1 MKRIIVTILVLGLAG
16 LGAVH
21 AQVSGGPKIGINFP
35 AHYVRATDQTVK
47 AKNRHL
53 IGFHAGGELLVQLPV
68 VGMELQIDA
77 LFTRRGYRYS
87 MMIPRVVEKVE
98 PDVTTFE
105 AQQSSMIS
113 QSLYY
118 LEFPIKVN
126 YSIGLAGTGL
136 FVGLGPTIGVGL
148 FGWTRTDSTEP
159 VPISWGDGASEYKR
173 FDLGLG
179 AHIGIRIMGAQLSGY
194 FDWGFVNLSNRA
206 SVSRYSYNGGIS
218 LAYLFQ

>member
-1 MKRIIVTILVLGLAG
+1 MKKIILTILLIGFAG

-35 AHYVRATDQTVK
+35 AHYVRATDRTVS
-47 AKNRHL
+47 AKNRYL
-53 IGFHAGGELLVQLPV
+53 VGFHVGGELLLQLPV
-68 VGMELQIDA
+68 VGMEFQIDA

-87 MMIPRVVEKVE
+87 MVAPSVVEKVE
-98 PDVTTFE
+98 LDVTSYA
-105 AQQSSMIS
+105 AQQSSKIS

-148 FGWTRTDSTEP
+148 FGWTRTDGAEP

-173 FDLGLG
+173 YDLGLG

-194 FDWGFVNLSNRA
+194 FDWGFVNLSNRT